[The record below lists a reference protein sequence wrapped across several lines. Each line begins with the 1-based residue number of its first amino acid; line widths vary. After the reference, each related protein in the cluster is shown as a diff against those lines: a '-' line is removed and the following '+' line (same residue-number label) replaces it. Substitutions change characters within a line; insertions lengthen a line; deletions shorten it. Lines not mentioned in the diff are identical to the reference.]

1 MNIMSEVSDPHIEVI
16 LKKKM
21 YWLHVPALF
30 LCLSLAA
37 CGSSHLADTE
47 VDDSVLPGGM
57 EPVTDMA
64 FLDGTWSITGG
75 TKLYF
80 DSKGGYYIY
89 RRCDG
94 MGGRG
99 EFSEVDGRPMIEF
112 NGFLYDFLLRDDG
125 VLLPDQN
132 GEADGFNIDHH
143 TFQRDGDAE
152 IIEWEP
158 ENWDGMWQNALGE
171 TIVIN
176 STLNE
181 YAAFSPDY
189 SSNGTIGDAGSGMG
203 LYLYEDGA
211 NAYLCPSA
219 DGNSFTLAGEYPGR
233 YNSGEHFDGV
243 FYRNGDFAAYTD
255 LESAEFY
262 YDSDSKICLWYH
274 DGVNDYYLGDE
285 YSIGDDG
292 LAYHEGDGLIYPAGW
307 IPEKTYDPTVDW
319 GTDWMNN
326 WGV

>member
-1 MNIMSEVSDPHIEVI
+1 MNTMKEANDQQKEMA
-16 LKKKM
+16 LKKKI
-21 YWLHVPALF
+21 YLLPVPALL
-30 LCLSLAA
+30 LCLILAA
-37 CGSSHLADTE
+37 CGSSRLGDTG
-47 VDDSVLPGGM
+47 SSGSALPDGM

-64 FLDGTWSITGG
+64 FLDGTWSIAGT

-80 DSKGGYYIY
+80 DSKDGYYIY
-89 RRCDG
+89 RGCNG
-94 MGGRG
+94 LGGRG

-112 NGFLYDFLLRDDG
+112 NGFFYDFLLRDDG
-125 VLLPDQN
+125 VLLPNQN
-132 GEADGFNIDHH
+132 GEGDGFHIDHH
-143 TFQRDGDAE
+143 TFQRDGNAK
-152 IIEWEP
+152 IIEWET

-176 STLNE
+176 TSLGE
-181 YAAFSPDY
+181 YAAYTADC
-189 SSNGTIGDAGSGMG
+189 SSNGTIVDAGSGMG
-203 LYLYEDGA
+203 FYLYEDGA
-211 NAYLCPSA
+211 NAYLCPVA

-233 YNSGEHFDGV
+233 YSDDEHFDGV

-255 LESAEFY
+255 LENAEFY
-262 YDSDSKICLWYH
+262 YDSDSQICLWYH

-292 LAYHEGDGLIYPAGW
+292 LAYHDGDGLIYPAGW
-307 IPEKTYDPTVDW
+307 IPEKIYDPAKDW

>member
-1 MNIMSEVSDPHIEVI
+1 MNIMREVSDPNKEVI
-16 LKKKM
+16 LKRKM
-21 YWLHVPALF
+21 YWLHVLALF
-30 LCLSLAA
+30 LCLSLSA
-37 CGSSHLADTE
+37 CGSSHLDDSGA
-47 VDDSVLPGGM
+47 DDSVLPGGM

-64 FLDGTWSITGG
+64 ILDGTWSIAGT

-80 DSKGGYYIY
+80 DREGGYYIY

-99 EFSEVDGRPMIEF
+99 EFSEVNGRPMIEF

-125 VLLPDQN
+125 VLLPNQN
-132 GEADGFNIDHH
+132 GEGNGFNIDHH
-143 TFQRDGDAE
+143 TFSRDEDAK
-152 IIEWEP
+152 ITEWRQD
-158 ENWDGMWQNALGE
+158 NWDGMWQNALGE
-171 TIVIN
+171 TIVI
-176 STLNE
+176 STSLGE
-181 YAAFSPDY
+181 YTAFSPDY
-189 SSNGTIGDAGSGMG
+189 SLNGTLGDAGSGMG
-203 LYLYEDGA
+203 LYLYEDSEK
-211 NAYLCPSA
+211 AYLCPSG

-233 YNSGEHFDGV
+233 YCADEHFDGV

-262 YDSDSKICLWYH
+262 YDSDSQICLWYH

-307 IPEKTYDPTVDW
+307 IPEKTYDPAVDW